1 MSNLKYVLTT
11 SPIEMIFTTTWF
23 EQNGISSKSV
33 FDHKMYGWIDSIG
46 RGAYIKKGVKPN
58 LTAAIS
64 ALQTQNNYKIS
75 LGGLYSLDEYQG
87 IRHYLR
93 DGLKPQ
99 LFTNEN
105 KLLPS
110 WFVRTF
116 KGSYDFF
123 NTSFL
128 PDDIGI
134 EERNWNGLK
143 VKISGTERALLEMLY
158 AESVTTTEAFQIME
172 LVTVLKSSLMN
183 ELLEQCKSIKVKRLF
198 LFLASQTGYAWYN
211 NLNRSIDLG
220 SGVREIDKG
229 GSYNKEFNIVVNK
242 V

>member
-1 MSNLKYVLTT
+1 MSNLKYLLTT
-11 SPIEMIFTTTWF
+11 SPKEMILTSSWF

-33 FDHKMYGWIDSIG
+33 FDHKKYGWIDSIG
-46 RGAYIKKGVKPN
+46 RGAYVKKGVKPN

-64 ALQTQNNYKIS
+64 AIQTQNDYKIH

-93 DGLKPQ
+93 DNLKPQ
-99 LFTNEN
+99 LFLLEN

-110 WFVRTF
+110 WFIQNF
-116 KGSYDFF
+116 KDSYELI
-123 NTSFL
+123 NSSFL
-128 PDDIGI
+128 PEDIGI
-134 EERNWNGLK
+134 EERTWSGSN

-158 AESVTTTEAFQIME
+158 VGSVTTTEAFQIME
-172 LVTVLKSSLMN
+172 LVTVLKPSLMN

-198 LFLASQTGYAWYN
+198 LFLASQTGYTWYN
-211 NLNRSIDLG
+211 KINRSIDLG